1 MISSINKN
9 KDTFMTTTIF
19 HNPRCSTSRN
29 ALALIQAS
37 GETPEVVEYLKTPPS
52 REYLVE
58 LLNKMQMSPRELM
71 RSKEAVFTE
80 LGLDNPEVSDD
91 KLIDA
96 MIDNPILINRPI
108 VVTEKGAVLCRPL
121 ERIFEVLANPVA
133 EFTKEN
139 GEVIVNPNA

>member
-1 MISSINKN
+1 
-9 KDTFMTTTIF
+9 MTTTIF

-37 GETPEVVEYLKTPPS
+37 GETPEVVEYLQTPPS

-91 KLIDA
+91 KLIDV

>member
-1 MISSINKN
+1 
-9 KDTFMTTTIF
+9 MTTTIF

-52 REYLVE
+52 REHLVE

>member
-1 MISSINKN
+1 
-9 KDTFMTTTIF
+9 MTTTIF

-58 LLNKMQMSPRELM
+58 LLNKMQISPRELM

-91 KLIDA
+91 KLIDV

>member
-1 MISSINKN
+1 
-9 KDTFMTTTIF
+9 MTTTIF

-29 ALALIQAS
+29 ALALIKAS

-52 REYLVE
+52 REYLIE

>member
-1 MISSINKN
+1 
-9 KDTFMTTTIF
+9 MTTTIF

-29 ALALIQAS
+29 ALALIKAS

-139 GEVIVNPNA
+139 GDVIVNPNA

>member
-1 MISSINKN
+1 
-9 KDTFMTTTIF
+9 MTTTIF

-139 GEVIVNPNA
+139 GEVVVNPNA

>member
-1 MISSINKN
+1 
-9 KDTFMTTTIF
+9 MTTTIF

-58 LLNKMQMSPRELM
+58 LLNKMQVSPRELM

>member
-1 MISSINKN
+1 
-9 KDTFMTTTIF
+9 MTTTIF

-29 ALALIQAS
+29 ALALIKAS

-52 REYLVE
+52 REYLIE

-139 GEVIVNPNA
+139 GGVIVNPNA

>member
-1 MISSINKN
+1 
-9 KDTFMTTTIF
+9 MTTTIF
-19 HNPRCSTSRN
+19 HNPKCSTSRN

-37 GETPEVVEYLKTPPS
+37 GETPEVVEYLKMPLS

-58 LLNKMQMSPRELM
+58 LLDKMQMSPRELM

-91 KLIDA
+91 QLIDA
-96 MIDNPILINRPI
+96 MVANPILINRPI
-108 VVTEKGAVLCRPL
+108 VVTAKGAVLCRPL
-121 ERIFEVLANPVA
+121 ERIFEVLANPVN

>member
-1 MISSINKN
+1 
-9 KDTFMTTTIF
+9 MTTTIF
-19 HNPRCSTSRN
+19 HNPKCSTSRN

-37 GETPEVVEYLKTPPS
+37 GETSEVVEYLKTPPS

-58 LLNKMQMSPRELM
+58 LLDKMQMSPRKLM

-91 KLIDA
+91 QLIDA
-96 MIDNPILINRPI
+96 MVANPILINRPI
-108 VVTEKGAVLCRPL
+108 VVTAKGAVLCRPL
-121 ERIFEVLANPVA
+121 ERIFEVLANPVN

>member
-1 MISSINKN
+1 
-9 KDTFMTTTIF
+9 MTTTIF

-139 GEVIVNPNA
+139 GEVIVNSNA

>member
-1 MISSINKN
+1 
-9 KDTFMTTTIF
+9 MTTTIF

-29 ALALIQAS
+29 ALALIQAA

-91 KLIDA
+91 KLIDV

-121 ERIFEVLANPVA
+121 ERLFEVLANPVA

>member
-1 MISSINKN
+1 
-9 KDTFMTTTIF
+9 MTTTIF

-29 ALALIQAS
+29 ALALIKAS

-91 KLIDA
+91 KLIDV

>member
-1 MISSINKN
+1 
-9 KDTFMTTTIF
+9 MTTTIF

-58 LLNKMQMSPRELM
+58 LLNKMQMLPRELM

>member
-1 MISSINKN
+1 
-9 KDTFMTTTIF
+9 MTTTIF

-58 LLNKMQMSPRELM
+58 LLNKMQMLPRELM

-108 VVTEKGAVLCRPL
+108 VVTQKGAVLCRPL

>member
-1 MISSINKN
+1 
-9 KDTFMTTTIF
+9 MTTTIF
-19 HNPRCSTSRN
+19 HNPKCSTSRN

-37 GETPEVVEYLKTPPS
+37 GETPEVVEYLKTPLS

-58 LLNKMQMSPRELM
+58 LLDKMQMSPRELM

-91 KLIDA
+91 QLIGA
-96 MIDNPILINRPI
+96 MVANPILINRPI
-108 VVTEKGAVLCRPL
+108 VVTDKGAVLCRPL
-121 ERIFEVLANPVA
+121 ERTFEVLANPVN

-139 GEVIVNPNA
+139 GDVIVNPNA